1 MRDRPE
7 GLSLI
12 QIAAATFREQILP
25 VLPEDKKYVALMVLR
40 ALSIAERQLK
50 SDELPLERERDVLEM
65 LLKEARHQG
74 DVHADVLRLE
84 RELARQVRSGKHDT
98 NRAAQ
103 RLLWD
108 LTVQRVRESAPRY
121 LESEGIE

>member
-7 GLSLI
+7 GLSLL
-12 QIAAATFREQILP
+12 QIAASTLREQILP
-25 VLPEDKKYVALMVLR
+25 VLSEDKKYVALMVLR
-40 ALSIAERQLK
+40 ALTIAERQLK
-50 SDELPLERERDVLEM
+50 ADELPLERERDVLEM
-65 LLKEARHQG
+65 LLKDTHSSG
-74 DVHADVLRLE
+74 DVRAHVLRLE
-84 RELARQVRSGKHDT
+84 RELARQVRSGMYDEH
-98 NRAAQ
+98 RVGQ